1 MEESN
6 LLNETY
12 QHEKKE
18 LQSVIIQLEEELK
31 GQKANEDAMKS
42 EIESLKAEV
51 AEKSALQTSLEEL
64 EKQLTTAAVELKE
77 QVFFQES
84 STSSKIGF

>member
-1 MEESN
+1 MEENN

-18 LQSVIIQLEEELK
+18 LQSVIIQLEEQLK
-31 GQKANEDAMKS
+31 GQEANEDGLNS

-64 EKQLTTAAVELKE
+64 EKQLMTAEAQLKE
-77 QVFFQES
+77 QVLS
-84 STSSKIGF
+84 